1 MELLRTYTAASSSTR
16 PRRAPSMVG
25 EAPPYMGPLIGR
37 AALFCA
43 ELRGALESLGVRAR
57 TPCVLR
63 CVLPPPFV
71 YALRFRVRHAQD
83 QLYIGTPCDIASAKN
98 DTNPQPDGTLVVG
111 WADSYGIRHAASSGL
126 VHKVLAAAPV
136 PAKRGPSKPDGH
148 SCRQPA
154 FSQVIEVRRQHPIP
168 HRRPWSSSRTA

>member
-43 ELRGALESLGVRAR
+43 EYSCAARWSLSV
-57 TPCVLR
+57 CVPAPPAS
-63 CVLPPPFV
+63 CVVYFPPPFV

-111 WADSYGIRHAASSGL
+111 WADSYGIRHATSSGL

-154 FSQVIEVRRQHPIP
+154 FSQVK
-168 HRRPWSSSRTA
+168 

>member
-25 EAPPYMGPLIGR
+25 EAPPYMGPRIGR

-43 ELRGALESLGVRAR
+43 EYSCAARWSLSV
-57 TPCVLR
+57 CVPAPPAS
-63 CVLPPPFV
+63 CVVYFPPHLSTH
-71 YALRFRVRHAQD
+71 YALD
-83 QLYIGTPCDIASAKN
+83 AKN

-111 WADSYGIRHAASSGL
+111 WADSYGIRHATSSGL